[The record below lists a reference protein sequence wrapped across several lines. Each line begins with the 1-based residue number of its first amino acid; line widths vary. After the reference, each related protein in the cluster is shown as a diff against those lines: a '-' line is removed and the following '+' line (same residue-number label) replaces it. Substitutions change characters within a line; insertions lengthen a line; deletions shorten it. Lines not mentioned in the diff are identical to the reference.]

1 MNPVREPQLETQGRR
16 MTGAGRRWLLVGT
29 LLAIPGIVLV
39 VVGLVASIR
48 WMWPV
53 GIALLL
59 IGSAPIVV
67 AFSLLS
73 SGAISRWAARHK
85 LFA

>member
-1 MNPVREPQLETQGRR
+1 MDPVQEPQLENQGRR
-16 MTGAGRRWLLVGT
+16 LTGSGLRWLVIGA
-29 LLAIPGIVLV
+29 LLTVPGIVLV
-39 VVGLVASIR
+39 VVGLVAGIR

-59 IGSAPIVV
+59 IGIGPLVV

-73 SGAISRWAARHK
+73 SGAVSRWAARRN

>member
-1 MNPVREPQLETQGRR
+1 MSEVQDPQLERQGRR
-16 MTGAGRRWLLVGT
+16 LAGAGLRWL
-29 LLAIPGIVLV
+29 AAGIVLSVPGVVMV
-39 VVGLVASIR
+39 VVGLIASIR

-59 IGSAPIVV
+59 LASIPLFA
-67 AFSLLS
+67 AFALLS
-73 SGAISRWAARHK
+73 SGAVSRWAARRK

>member
-1 MNPVREPQLETQGRR
+1 MNPVQEPQLERQGRR
-16 MTGAGRRWLLVGT
+16 LTRTGGRWLAIGA
-29 LLAIPGIVLV
+29 LLAVPGIVLV

-59 IGSAPIVV
+59 IAGGPMVV

-73 SGAISRWAARHK
+73 SGTVSRWAARHN

>member
-1 MNPVREPQLETQGRR
+1 
-16 MTGAGRRWLLVGT
+16 MTRAGGWGLLVGA
-29 LLAIPGIVLV
+29 LLTIPGIVLV

-53 GIALLL
+53 GIALAL

-73 SGAISRWAARHK
+73 SGAVSRWAARHN